1 MEKNTTKN
9 LIKQGSIL
17 VVASLIVRIMG
28 LVYRIPITNLWGD
41 HGLGTYG
48 DAYQVY
54 NFFLVFASFSI
65 PTMMSKVMGERMAKK
80 HYANAKKVFV
90 LALLLVG
97 GIGLFCMLIMWF
109 GCDFIA
115 NRLYNNPDA
124 ALSIRFLGPTIFLVS
139 IMSVFRGYFQSMNN
153 MKPTAISEVVEGFL
167 HAVLSVALA
176 FAFFSLGLNWSV
188 AGGII
193 GTGIGAL
200 GGLLFLLFCYQLYN
214 RNSRL
219 GRAQLV
225 RATERSGEIYS
236 EMFRLMIPIVLASTI
251 FSLKSMIDASLFGK
265 LMIAKGYDEEVVV
278 ALRGMYTG
286 KFVVLIN
293 LPISIGDALG
303 SASVPSVASSVAL
316 GRYDEVRE
324 RLHTVV
330 KTVLMIAVP
339 CSFGLTVLGK
349 PILRLLF
356 SSSYAGGELFWV
368 GSFAV
373 VFYCVNYV
381 ATGILQGLN
390 KPQIP
395 MRHAF
400 IGVAITCVL
409 NAFFVWVLDLGVYA
423 LPLNTLIFSGL
434 LMVMNLRAA
443 TRECK
448 TRLRLLSMIKTPFI
462 CAAIMAV
469 SCVLLYIML
478 FAVSGSNAVSVL
490 VSVILGAAIY
500 FFLMV
505 NLGGI
510 TEQDMETIPMGRFLQ
525 YLRLS

>member
-1 MEKNTTKN
+1 M
-9 LIKQGSIL
+9 
-17 VVASLIVRIMG
+17 
-28 LVYRIPITNLWGD
+28 
-41 HGLGTYG
+41 
-48 DAYQVY
+48 
-54 NFFLVFASFSI
+54 
-65 PTMMSKVMGERMAKK
+65 
-80 HYANAKKVFV
+80 
-90 LALLLVG
+90 
-97 GIGLFCMLIMWF
+97 
-109 GCDFIA
+109 
-115 NRLYNNPDA
+115 
-124 ALSIRFLGPTIFLVS
+124 
-139 IMSVFRGYFQSMNN
+139 
-153 MKPTAISEVVEGFL
+153 
-167 HAVLSVALA
+167 
-176 FAFFSLGLNWSV
+176 
-188 AGGII
+188 

-368 GSFAV
+368 GELCGSF
-373 VFYCVNYV
+373 
-381 ATGILQGLN
+381 
-390 KPQIP
+390 
-395 MRHAF
+395 
-400 IGVAITCVL
+400 
-409 NAFFVWVLDLGVYA
+409 
-423 LPLNTLIFSGL
+423 L
-434 LMVMNLRAA
+434 L
-443 TRECK
+443 C
-448 TRLRLLSMIKTPFI
+448 
-462 CAAIMAV
+462 
-469 SCVLLYIML
+469 
-478 FAVSGSNAVSVL
+478 
-490 VSVILGAAIY
+490 
-500 FFLMV
+500 
-505 NLGGI
+505 
-510 TEQDMETIPMGRFLQ
+510 
-525 YLRLS
+525 